1 LPIRQDE
8 RMAGT
13 LEQLLELLD
22 LDQVDADRFE
32 GRSPE
37 TSLQRVFGGQV
48 AGQSL
53 IAAGRTVPTDRRIH
67 SLHAYFLRPGV
78 PAVPIQYSVERVR
91 EGRSFN
97 TRRVTASQGERVIF
111 VMSAN
116 FQLPEDGFEH
126 QDPMPEV
133 AGPDQF
139 TSVTDVGDP
148 DSDHAVFQEWA
159 AIDVRPIG
167 AYPYGVV
174 GGTAHPTHAQVWLRC
189 SGTLPDD
196 PLLHAA
202 VATYASDMTLLG
214 VTLAPHDVTSGNL
227 VMASLDHAMW
237 FHHPLRA
244 DDWLLYDQISPA
256 ASGGRGL
263 AAGRLFARDGT
274 LVATVMQEGVIR
286 KT

>member
-1 LPIRQDE
+1 
-8 RMAGT
+8 MAGT

-22 LDQVDADRFE
+22 LDQSDADRFE
-32 GRSPE
+32 GRSPA

-53 IAAGRTVPTDRRIH
+53 IAAGRTVATDRQVH

-97 TRRVTASQGERVIF
+97 TRRVTASQGDRVIF

-116 FQLPEDGFEH
+116 FQLPEDGYEH

-133 AGPDQF
+133 AGPEQL
-139 TSVTDVGDP
+139 TSVTDVGEP
-148 DSDHAVFQEWA
+148 DSAHAVFQEWA

-167 AYPYGVV
+167 VEPFGVLS
-174 GGTAHPTHAQVWLRC
+174 GTAHPTRAQVWLRC
-189 SGTLPDD
+189 AGTLPDD

-214 VTLAPHDVTSGNL
+214 VTLAPHNVNHDTL

-263 AAGRLFARDGT
+263 GAGRLFTRDGK